1 MPFADDSGSFWFFD
15 ASSLE
20 LDVKVIDAC
29 ALDNKYWVF
38 AAGLTNVGVTL
49 TVTDTLKGGTK
60 TYHNANGHVFTTIT
74 DTAAFATCP

>member
-1 MPFADDSGSFWFFD
+1 M
-15 ASSLE
+15 
-20 LDVKVIDAC
+20 KVINAC

-60 TYHNANGHVFTTIT
+60 VYQNANGHTFTTVT